1 MEDIIIHILFKYEPH
16 SPLPW
21 SSKGRSNDSMKFRV
35 YGFIIYIGLHM
46 APLGSE
52 TYNQKDKLCVPKHP
66 VYNEETG

>member
-1 MEDIIIHILFKYEPH
+1 
-16 SPLPW
+16 
-21 SSKGRSNDSMKFRV
+21 MKFRV
-35 YGFIIYIGLHM
+35 YDFIIYNGLDV